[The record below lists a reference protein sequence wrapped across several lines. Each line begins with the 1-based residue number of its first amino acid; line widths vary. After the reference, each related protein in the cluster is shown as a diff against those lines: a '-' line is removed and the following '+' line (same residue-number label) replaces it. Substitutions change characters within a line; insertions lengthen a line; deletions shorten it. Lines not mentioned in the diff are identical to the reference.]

1 MNAITGLAGLTMAG
15 GDAAEVLARDGEA
28 LTVMRDGQAL
38 PARRAFSCLVQPEP
52 GDVVLLG
59 AAGGLRYVLAVLER
73 AGPAPMR
80 LALPDGATIAADG
93 GRLGLAA
100 RTLVTEAET
109 TQVATQALGVSAART
124 DARLGAVSAIA
135 EAIETIATRIIGRFR
150 RSYRFVEEGEHLRA
164 RDLDHRASGHLH
176 LRADTAMVQAG
187 VLVKLQGSQI
197 HLG

>member
-1 MNAITGLAGLTMAG
+1 MNAIAGLTGLTMAG
-15 GDAAEVLARDGEA
+15 TDAAEVLVRDGDG
-28 LTVMRDGQAL
+28 LTVLQDGQAL
-38 PARRAFSCLVQPEP
+38 AARRAFSCLVQPEP

-59 AAGGLRYVLAVLER
+59 GAGGARYVLAVLER

-80 LALPDGATIAADG
+80 LALPDGVTVAAEG
-93 GRLGLAA
+93 GRMNLAA
-100 RTLVTEAET
+100 GTLVMEADT
-109 TQVATQALGVSAART
+109 TQVATGTLGISATRT
-124 DARLGAVSAIA
+124 QARLGTVSAIA

-164 RDLDHRASGHLH
+164 RDLDLRASGHLH